1 MDLIYSILI
10 YGLIGITIC
19 SYIFL
24 IYYFI
29 KEKVYKDIHIFD
41 ILILLSG
48 PIGLIIIIVL
58 GWLNYGNDEEID
70 D

>member
-1 MDLIYSILI
+1 MENIYLFL
-10 YGLIGITIC
+10 YAAGLTITIG

-48 PIGLIIIIVL
+48 PIGLIIVIVL
-58 GWLNYGNDEEID
+58 GWLNYGNDEEIED
-70 D
+70 